1 MADLFSP
8 ARFGAIELASR
19 RGMPSLTRH
28 RAPPFWTNR
37 PGRRAARNARFWSL
51 AVLGL
56 FAITGCGGGGGDGG
70 GDGTVPTPTTNVWIV
85 IDDPGDGAVLDTPA
99 ANLVGRAACPEC
111 PPPEVAFGYCPAIS
125 CPTETAISV
134 SWRNQ
139 TNGASGAAF
148 QGIGP
153 TCSCLLSYCTS
164 SCRHGWS
171 ASVPLETGPNAIVVT
186 ASDAAGTSDSDA
198 TTVSRVPPAPADV
211 VAAAA
216 DGQVTLSWSSV
227 AGATS
232 YNLYWSTSRTISKD
246 TATAIADVTSP
257 YTHPGLTNDVTYYY
271 LVTAVTGGYEGF
283 ASDVAWATAG
293 WSTEDVA
300 GTAATTDQRDT
311 SIAVDAAHN
320 PHVHYAYNEHVV
332 PSSVYQTNKYATRA
346 AGPWKIISVDDSSLE
361 VNASI
366 APESSGAVHFG
377 YLDFSGLTH
386 AVYASGAWTREVIDP
401 QAWCVASLVLDSAA
415 RAHAAYRADSGTVD
429 VLRYVSNA
437 SGSWVKDDVDTYA
450 SLGCTFRGVSAA
462 VDDAGG
468 VSHIAYAGDFPDY
481 GLKYASNPG
490 GAWSVSNVD
499 DGYIRQVSL
508 AVDGNGKVHIVYD
521 DNVSRL
527 RYASNRSGAWV
538 VETIE
543 SEGSPSYPSLAVDP
557 AGNAHVSYYS
567 NDVGELR
574 YATNAAGGW
583 RIIPVDAVGSVPL
596 NGGAD
601 TAIALDTLG
610 KAHVSYFSGG
620 RLKYVTNK

>member
-1 MADLFSP
+1 MANLLSP
-8 ARFGAIELASR
+8 ARS
-19 RGMPSLTRH
+19 
-28 RAPPFWTNR
+28 
-37 PGRRAARNARFWSL
+37 ARFWL
-51 AVLGL
+51 IAVLGL
-56 FAITGCGGGGGDGG
+56 LAITGCGGGGGDGG
-70 GDGTVPTPTTNVWIV
+70 GDGTVPTPTTNVWIL
-85 IDDPGDGAVLDTPA
+85 IEDPSDGAVLDTSA
-99 ANLVGRAACPEC
+99 TNLVGRAACPEC

-134 SWRNQ
+134 TWRNQ

-148 QGIGP
+148 QGIGS

-186 ASDAAGTSDSDA
+186 ASDAAGISDSDT
-198 TTVSRVPPAPADV
+198 TTVSRVPPAPAGV

-216 DGQVTLSWSSV
+216 DGQVTLSWNSV

-257 YTHPGLTNDVTYYY
+257 YTHSGLTNDVTYYY

-311 SIAVDAAHN
+311 SIAVDAARN

-346 AGPWKIISVDDSSLE
+346 AGAWDFISVDDSSLW
-361 VNASI
+361 VSASI
-366 APESSGAVHFG
+366 ALESSGAVHFG
-377 YLDFSGLTH
+377 YLDFSGLAH
-386 AVYASGAWTREVIDP
+386 AVYTSGAWAREVIDP
-401 QAWCVASLVLDSAA
+401 QAGCVASLALDSAA
-415 RAHAAYRADSGTVD
+415 KAHAAYRADSGTVD
-429 VLRYVSNA
+429 VLRYASNA
-437 SGSWVKDDVDTYA
+437 SGNWLKDDVDTFA
-450 SLGCTFRGVSAA
+450 SLGCGFRGVSVA
-462 VDDAGG
+462 VDEAGG
-468 VSHIAYAGDFPDY
+468 VAHIAYGGDFPDY
-481 GLKYASNPG
+481 GLKYASNSG
-490 GAWSVSNVD
+490 GAWSVSDVD
-499 DGYIRQVSL
+499 GGYIRQVSL
-508 AVDGNGKVHIVYD
+508 AVDRNGKVHIVYD

-557 AGNAHVSYYS
+557 YGNAHVSYYS
-567 NDVGELR
+567 NNVGELR

-583 RIIPVDAVGSVPL
+583 RIVPVDAVGSVPL